1 MTKKS
6 TLLREKT
13 VSYIQYPCY
22 NVKTQNTE
30 GCLMIFHPQNTI
42 KTKGS
47 FAFFGDIN
55 AIAHPCLNK
64 NIIKDFW
71 YNFTFQG
78 STLSIC
84 ESNEFIFLVGNAK
97 PLSLGDCDYSINIE
111 NDGICVYAENE
122 KNLIRGFMTLLDRF
136 QAIDHDE
143 TLAIETDCCQIK
155 DKTMIQNRMVHF
167 CIFPE
172 TELWELQRFIRFC
185 GALKYTHVVLEFW
198 GMLQYDCLSEL
209 SWSHAYTKE
218 QIEPIISE
226 ANDLGLEIIPMFNH
240 WGHASAGRVMHGK
253 HVVLDQNP
261 MLQSYFSE
269 DGWCWDIRKP
279 KVKKLLRRIRDEL
292 TELCGNGAYFHMGCD
307 EAYNFELTKD
317 NMDMICEFINEISEE
332 MRSQNRRVIVW
343 GDMFLYRHPHYNPN
357 NKYACNAPSSDVE
370 RYMLEHLC
378 REVIVAD
385 WQYDAVQSPVE
396 TAAVFAQAGFDCIL
410 CPWDRGEAKTDAVI
424 STVKEQALMGFL
436 HTTWHTL
443 SKGMPY
449 VTLAA
454 VKGFEGMDKFGI
466 TSLRTYTAA
475 LLRKVM
481 PICGDYAKAGWSK
494 IQVRN
499 LW

>member
-1 MTKKS
+1 
-6 TLLREKT
+6 
-13 VSYIQYPCY
+13 
-22 NVKTQNTE
+22 
-30 GCLMIFHPQNTI
+30 MIFHPQNVL
-42 KTKGS
+42 KTNGS
-47 FAFFGDIN
+47 FAFWGDVN

-78 STLSIC
+78 STLNIC
-84 ESNEFIFLVGNAK
+84 EGNGFIFSIGNAK
-97 PLSLGDCDYSINIE
+97 PLPLDGYDYSINIE
-111 NDGICVYAENE
+111 TDGICVYAENE

-136 QAIDHDE
+136 QAVDRDE
-143 TLAIETDCCQIK
+143 TLAIEMDCCQIK
-155 DKTMIQNRMVHF
+155 DKPMIQNRMVHF

-172 TELWELQRFIRFC
+172 TEIWKLQRFIRFC

-198 GMLQYDCLSEL
+198 GMLQYDCLNEL
-209 SWSHAYTKE
+209 SWPHAFTKE
-218 QIEPIISE
+218 QVKPIIKE

-261 MLQSYFSE
+261 SLQSYFSE
-269 DGWCWDIRKP
+269 DGWCWDISKP
-279 KVKKLLRRIRDEL
+279 KVKRLLRQIREEL
-292 TELCGNGAYFHMGCD
+292 TELCGNGSYFHIGCD
-307 EAYNFELTKD
+307 EAYNFDFTQD
-317 NMDMICEFINEISEE
+317 NMDLVCDFINEICEE
-332 MRSQNRRVIVW
+332 MRLQNRRVIVW
-343 GDMFLYRHPHYNPN
+343 GDMFLYRYPHYNPN
-357 NKYACNAPSSDVE
+357 NKYACNAPSPDIE
-370 RYMLEHLC
+370 RYMLAHLS
-378 REVIVAD
+378 REIIIAD

-396 TAAVFAQAGFDCIL
+396 TAAVFSRAGFDCLL
-410 CPWDRGEAKTDAVI
+410 CPWDRGEAKLDAVL

-454 VKGFEGMDKFGI
+454 VEGLESENDCGGGQKS
-466 TSLRTYTAA
+466 THTAA

-481 PICGDYAKAGWSK
+481 PTGGDYTKAGWSK
-494 IQVRN
+494 IQVDH